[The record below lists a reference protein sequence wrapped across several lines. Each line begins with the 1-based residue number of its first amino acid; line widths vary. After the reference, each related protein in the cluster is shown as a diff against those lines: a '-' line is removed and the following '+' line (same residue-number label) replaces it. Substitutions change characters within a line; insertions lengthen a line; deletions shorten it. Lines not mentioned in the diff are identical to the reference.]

1 MIRLAFY
8 IRDSE
13 EIDRGHVPRISG
25 AIRGSGGIE

>member
-8 IRDSE
+8 IRDSQ
-13 EIDRGHVPRISG
+13 EIDWRNEPPIPE